1 MHRLPR
7 LVLLTASC
15 LASPVSA
22 EALRWPAPLLP
33 EMESLPRLVENDPA
47 ARKINADLE
56 RIDQQI
62 RDDASPCRAKPK
74 SWWYRDTK
82 VSFASPGFLSLEAFN
97 DVYCDGSAHPFTF
110 LETPTY
116 VLATGEHVNWRQLLP
131 ANLLAPQPQRF
142 DLAVIKGSAQMVTL
156 YLLAIPDAPEECR
169 NLITAEVSYFRLWLS
184 EEAGGLMVLP
194 DDLPHANRAC
204 GDPALFTEA
213 MLAEIG
219 ASPALTNALA
229 ALLP

>member
-1 MHRLPR
+1 
-7 LVLLTASC
+7 
-15 LASPVSA
+15 
-22 EALRWPAPLLP
+22 
-33 EMESLPRLVENDPA
+33 MESLPRLVDNDAA

-56 RIDQQI
+56 RIDQEI
-62 RDDASPCRAKPK
+62 KDDASSCRERQN

-82 VSFASPGFLSLEAFN
+82 VSFAAPGFLSLEAFN
-97 DVYCDGSAHPFTF
+97 DVYCDGAAHPFTF

-116 VLATGEHVNWRQLLP
+116 DLATGEHVNWRQLLP

-142 DLAVIKGSAQMVTL
+142 DLAVIKGSAQLVTL
-156 YLLAIPDAPEECR
+156 YLRAIPDAPEECR
-169 NLITAEVSYFRLWLS
+169 ILIAAEASYFRLWLS

-194 DDLPHANRAC
+194 DDLPFSDQAC
-204 GDPALFTEA
+204 ADPALFTEA

-229 ALLP
+229 GSLP